1 MLQSEGDKLG
11 HYQILG
17 PLGAGGMGE
26 VYRAHDTQLDRDVAI
41 KVLPHALASDPEGLA
56 RFDREAKILA
66 ALNHPN
72 IAVIYGLVECR
83 GGRALV
89 MELVEGETLTLLI
102 KRGPMSV
109 KDTCKA
115 GRQIAEALEAAHDKG
130 VVHRD
135 LKPGNIMV
143 TPAGVVKVLDFGLAA
158 MVQSD
163 RATPGDPNNS
173 PTLITAGT
181 MAGTI
186 LGTASYM
193 SPEQTEGLPVDKR
206 ADIWSFG
213 VVLWEM
219 LTGKRLFEGKSISHT
234 LADVLRKEIDFSNP
248 SAPPPIRELLER
260 CLDRETKTR
269 LRDIGEARVT
279 LDNVITGAYSK
290 EDPPAKTTSPL
301 RKWMPWA
308 VAAVALIVAAVAGW
322 SRFSAP
328 HIADRPLTRLSV
340 DLGPEATRGWRITA
354 VLSPDG
360 RRIVFTGRSP
370 DGGGRQLFTRRL
382 DQAAATPLA
391 GTAGSSR
398 TLFPFFPFF
407 SPDGE
412 WIAFFA
418 DGKVKKVS
426 AEGGSAITL
435 GEPSRTPL
443 GGSWGADGNIILGT
457 STGLMRMPA
466 GGGIEQS
473 VKGGDGVQIFPQVL
487 PGAKAV
493 LFNGPLVGMDWEGLD
508 IGVLQ
513 FSTGQTK
520 TLLHGGYWPRYLA
533 TSGDTGHL
541 VYMHEGTLY
550 AVGFDP
556 QRLEIRG
563 TPVPL
568 LDDIDA
574 SSDVILGGGQFASSE
589 TGTFVYLSGRPENNV
604 FPIEWLDAAGKTTP
618 LVAQP
623 GIYSAPRLSPDG
635 TRLAYTVGSSKGA
648 NVWVYDLERQTPT
661 QLTFSAPGTYELAWA
676 PDSKHIVFGDGTALW
691 WIRAD
696 GSGQPRRLL
705 DKLEIPRPFSF
716 SPAPGKD
723 GRLVFIQG
731 FASSPGIYTLPV
743 DLSDP
748 ERPKAGRA
756 ESFLVDPK
764 IVLVDPAF
772 SPDGKFLAYSS
783 SESGLSEVFVR
794 PFPGPGGKWRVSTGG
809 GKFPAWSRATHEILF
824 LDYDDHIMA
833 VNYTSQGDTFS
844 PGIPHAWSSTQ
855 VRRMGVQQNFDVSS
869 DGKRVVMFPIPTA
882 EQPQGSVHVTFLL
895 NFFDEVRRRL
905 PTGK

>member
-1 MLQSEGDKLG
+1 MLLSEGDKLG
-11 HYQILG
+11 HYRILG

-41 KVLPHALASDPEGLA
+41 KVLPHALATDPERLA

-66 ALNHPN
+66 TLNHPN
-72 IAVIYGLVECR
+72 IAVIFGLVECG

-89 MELVEGETLTLLI
+89 MELVEGETLTSLI

-173 PTLITAGT
+173 PTLNTAGT

-219 LTGKRLFEGKSISHT
+219 LTGKRLFEGKSVSHT

-248 SAPPPIRELLER
+248 SAPAPIRELLER

-279 LDNVITGAYSK
+279 LDNVITGVYSK
-290 EDPPAKTTSPL
+290 EDSPVKTTSPL

-308 VAAVALIVAAVAGW
+308 VAALALVVAAVAGW

-328 HIADRPLTRLSV
+328 PIADRPLMRLSV
-340 DLGPEATRGWRITA
+340 DLGPEAIRGSRITA

-370 DGGGRQLFTRRL
+370 G
-382 DQAAATPLA
+382 AAD
-391 GTAGSSR
+391 GSS
-398 TLFPFFPFF
+398 
-407 SPDGE
+407 SPAG
-412 WIAFFA
+412 WIKRQPHLLREPRPHRARRRSSHSFLPMGNGSRSSRMA
-418 DGKVKKVS
+418 RSRKYPQKVALPSPLGKLAK
-426 AEGGSAITL
+426 
-435 GEPSRTPL
+435 R
-443 GGSWGADGNIILGT
+443 GGSWGADGNIILGS

-466 GGGIEQS
+466 GGGVAQS
-473 VKGGDGVQIFPQVL
+473 VKGGDAGVQIFPQVL
-487 PGAKAV
+487 PGAQAV
-493 LFNGPLVGMDWEGLD
+493 LFNGPLAGMDWEGLD

-568 LDDIDA
+568 LDDIAA

-623 GIYSAPRLSPDG
+623 GIYNAPRLSPDG
-635 TRLAYTVGSSKGA
+635 TRLAYTVGGSKGA

-705 DKLEIPRPFSF
+705 DKLEMPRPFSF
-716 SPAPGKD
+716 SPALGKD

-731 FASSPGIYTLPV
+731 FATSPGIYTLPV

-764 IVLVDPAF
+764 IVEVDPAF

-783 SESGLSEVFVR
+783 SESGLERSVCTALSRAGRQVEGFDRWRQVPRLVACHTRDTVPGLRR
-794 PFPGPGGKWRVSTGG
+794 PHYGRQLHLARRYVQPRDTACVVSHAGPQNGRTTELRRVIRRQACRDVPPSHRGATPGPGARHISAQ
-809 GKFPAWSRATHEILF
+809 FLRRSPAAGT
-824 LDYDDHIMA
+824 
-833 VNYTSQGDTFS
+833 
-844 PGIPHAWSSTQ
+844 
-855 VRRMGVQQNFDVSS
+855 
-869 DGKRVVMFPIPTA
+869 DG
-882 EQPQGSVHVTFLL
+882 
-895 NFFDEVRRRL
+895 
-905 PTGK
+905 